1 MKYITY
7 SIWGDNKVYTYGI
20 VENVLDAKKYY
31 KDWIV
36 RVHHNDTVPQN
47 IVDWLKKQDNVDLI
61 RHPGVETKA
70 SNTLWRFE
78 DLFIKDATVISRD
91 ADSRFTEREIKLVN
105 QWLNSSKDF
114 HIIRDHK
121 HHTVPIL
128 AGTFGCKNNCLEYI
142 GIPGQSRN
150 INSVPILF
158 IKGSDILDA
167 FKRDIPPGQDKY
179 LVDQIFLAQYVY
191 NYVISNTMVHCSHNA
206 YEPFANVIDQ
216 IETGFVGEV
225 VTDCPRAAE
234 IMNDKETKFER
245 VGAY

>member
-142 GIPGQSRN
+142 GIPGQLRN

-191 NYVISNTMVHCSHNA
+191 TYVISNTMVHCSHNA

-234 IMNDKETKFER
+234 IMNDKETNFER